1 MVLEERSPDTLDCQ
15 KDEQWVLEQINLE
28 TPLEVKMANL
38 KLFPAHSEKARFFG
52 KDNNAGENG
61 RQEEKR
67 KTRYEVY

>member
-38 KLFPAHSEKARFFG
+38 KLSISR
-52 KDNNAGENG
+52 
-61 RQEEKR
+61 
-67 KTRYEVY
+67 T